1 VREVRA
7 KTHLYAS
14 YVHWRP
20 NAYKQSE
27 TAFSDGT
34 LRLIGLLWS
43 IAEKGGPLLLEEP
56 ELSLNDAVVAELPR
70 MFSRMQS
77 VTARQI
83 ITTTHSTALLDDP
96 MLGLKEV
103 HRIEVDSN
111 GSKVT
116 TLADDPAIVAQV
128 EGGMTIGQAVLPLL
142 RPHGIHRLG
151 RIDVVD

>member
-1 VREVRA
+1 VGARGLHE
-7 KTHLYAS
+7 
-14 YVHWRP
+14 HWRP

-34 LRLIGLLWS
+34 LRLVGLLWS

-77 VTARQI
+77 VSARQI

-96 MLGLKEV
+96 MICLKEV
-103 HRIEVDSN
+103 HRIDVDSN
-111 GSKVT
+111 GSRVAATIYWSFASPLVAFFRRSAALVYVSLDFFKRNASL
-116 TLADDPAIVAQV
+116 LASMPS
-128 EGGMTIGQAVLPLL
+128 TIN
-142 RPHGIHRLG
+142 
-151 RIDVVD
+151 